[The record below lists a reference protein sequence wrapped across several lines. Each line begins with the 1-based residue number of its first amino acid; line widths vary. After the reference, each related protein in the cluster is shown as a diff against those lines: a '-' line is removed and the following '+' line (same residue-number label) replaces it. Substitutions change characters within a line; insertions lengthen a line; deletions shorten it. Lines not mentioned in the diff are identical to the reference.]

1 MRRPGRQDGRGH
13 RYRGSEVTGPAA
25 EAADPGVAGPD
36 AAGASAAWPVTL
48 APDTGRLPPYDGVPA
63 AALARAGQL
72 LARYPAISLH
82 DHPVRLPDPLT
93 AQTWQAWRADGREPL
108 GYAGLASS
116 GWAAVV
122 ASALSTGDL
131 GLVLRW
137 AAFLRADMRHHR
149 AETVFAAGPG
159 DIPAAGGG
167 PVGILLGLED
177 LNPVGTDLGVLPRL
191 FEAGIRCAG
200 LTYNDGNPLG
210 GGLASNPA
218 DTLTTLGRQAV
229 RLMNDLGITVDVA
242 HVGDRTA
249 LDACR
254 VSRAPVVVSH
264 AGARTVWPTPRMKPD
279 AVLDA
284 VADTGGVVAVSAA
297 PNSTLSAAH
306 PRHSLDSAMDHLTY
320 LAGRLGVEHVAL
332 GPDAFFGDHIGLYEA
347 TGHRTTWATPPHEDI
362 GYVAGL
368 ENPGEAAR
376 NVTAWLLDQGW
387 SEPDIAGV
395 IGGNVLRVLRATADV
410 AAPVA

>member
-1 MRRPGRQDGRGH
+1 MT
-13 RYRGSEVTGPAA
+13 S
-25 EAADPGVAGPD
+25 
-36 AAGASAAWPVTL
+36 AAGPVTL
-48 APDTGRLPPYDGVPA
+48 AADIGRLAPYDGLPA
-63 AALARAGQL
+63 AAIARAGEL
-72 LARYPAISLH
+72 LTRYPAISLH

-93 AQTWQAWRADGREPL
+93 PETWQAWRAGGREIL
-108 GYAGLASS
+108 GYAGLAAS

-122 ASALSTGDL
+122 ASALGTIDL
-131 GLVLRW
+131 AQLLRW
-137 AAFLRADMRHHR
+137 AQFLREDMQHHPGE
-149 AETVFAAGPG
+149 AAFAAGPG

-177 LNPVGTDLGVLPRL
+177 LDAVGTDLGVLPQI
-191 FEAGIRCAG
+191 FDAGVRCAG

-210 GGLASNPA
+210 GGLASSP
-218 DTLTTLGRQAV
+218 DDGLTRLGRDAV

-264 AGARTVWPTPRMKPD
+264 AGARSVWPTPRMKPD

-284 VADTGGVVAVSAA
+284 IADTGGVVAVSAA

-306 PRHSLDSAMDHLTY
+306 PRHSLDSAMDHVVY
-320 LAGRLGVEHVAL
+320 LSERLGVEHVAL

-347 TGHRTTWATPPHEDI
+347 TGHRTAWATPPHEEI
-362 GYVAGL
+362 RYVAGL

-376 NVTAWLLDQGW
+376 NVTAWLLDRGW
-387 SEPDIAGV
+387 PEPDVARV
-395 IGGNVLRVLRATADV
+395 IGGNVLEVLRAAAV
-410 AAPVA
+410 AAPPAGQGSAS

>member
-1 MRRPGRQDGRGH
+1 V
-13 RYRGSEVTGPAA
+13 SSA
-25 EAADPGVAGPD
+25 AGPVAL
-36 AAGASAAWPVTL
+36 AA
-48 APDTGRLPPYDGVPA
+48 DTGRLAPYDGLPA
-63 AALARAGQL
+63 PTIARAGEL
-72 LARYPAISLH
+72 LTRYPAISLH

-93 AQTWQAWRADGREPL
+93 PQTWQAWRADGRENL
-108 GYAGLASS
+108 GYAGLAGS

-122 ASALSTGDL
+122 ASALGTIDL
-131 GLVLRW
+131 AQLLRW
-137 AAFLRADMRHHR
+137 TRFLREDMQHHPR
-149 AETVFAAGPG
+149 EAAFAAGPG

-177 LNPVGTDLGVLPRL
+177 LDAVGTDLGVLPQI
-191 FEAGIRCAG
+191 FEAGVRCAG

-210 GGLASNPA
+210 GGLASNP
-218 DTLTTLGRQAV
+218 DDGLTRLGREAV

-264 AGARTVWPTPRMKPD
+264 AGARAVWPTPRMKPD

-284 VADTGGVVAVSAA
+284 IADTGGVVAVSAA

-306 PRHSLDSAMDHLTY
+306 PRHSLDSAMDHVVY
-320 LAGRLGVEHVAL
+320 IAERLGAEHVAL
-332 GPDAFFGDHIGLYEA
+332 GPDAFFGDHVGLYEA
-347 TGHRTTWATPPHEDI
+347 TGHRTAWATPPHEEVR
-362 GYVAGL
+362 YVAGL

-376 NVTAWLLDQGW
+376 NVTAWLLDRGW
-387 SEPDIAGV
+387 PEADIARV
-395 IGGNVLRVLRATADV
+395 IGGNVLEVLRATAS
-410 AAPVA
+410 AASASGQGPAS

>member
-1 MRRPGRQDGRGH
+1 
-13 RYRGSEVTGPAA
+13 VTGPAA
-25 EAADPGVAGPD
+25 EAADPG
-36 AAGASAAWPVTL
+36 AAGAGVTGASAVWPVTL

-63 AALARAGQL
+63 TALASAAEL
-72 LARYPAISLH
+72 LVRYPAISLH

-93 AQTWQAWRADGREPL
+93 AQTWAAWRADGRELL

-116 GWAAVV
+116 GWAGVV
-122 ASALSTGDL
+122 ASALSTDDL

-137 AAFLRADMRHHR
+137 AAFLREDVQQHR

-159 DIPAAGGG
+159 GIPAAGGG
-167 PVGILLGLED
+167 PVAILLGLED
-177 LNPVGTDLGVLPRL
+177 LNPVGTDLGVLPQL
-191 FEAGIRCAG
+191 FDAGIRCGG
-200 LTYNDGNPLG
+200 LTYNDGNQLG
-210 GGLASNPA
+210 GGLASNP
-218 DTLTTLGRQAV
+218 DDGLTRLGRQAV
-229 RLMNDLGITVDVA
+229 SLMNDLGIAVDVA
-242 HVGDRTA
+242 HAGDRTA

-264 AGARTVWPTPRMKPD
+264 AGARAVWPTPRMKPD

-284 VADTGGVVAVSAA
+284 VADSGGVIAVSAA

-306 PRHSLDSAMDHLTY
+306 PRHSLESAMDHLTY
-320 LAGRLGVEHVAL
+320 LAGRLGAEHVAL

-362 GYVAGL
+362 RYVAGL

-376 NVTAWLLDQGW
+376 NVTAWLLDRGW
-387 SEPDIAGV
+387 SEPDIARV
-395 IGGNVLRVLRATADV
+395 IGGNVLRVLRAV
-410 AAPVA
+410 AAAATPAV

>member
-1 MRRPGRQDGRGH
+1 V
-13 RYRGSEVTGPAA
+13 SSA
-25 EAADPGVAGPD
+25 AGPVAL
-36 AAGASAAWPVTL
+36 AA
-48 APDTGRLPPYDGVPA
+48 DTGRLAPYDGLPA
-63 AALARAGQL
+63 PTIARAGEL
-72 LARYPAISLH
+72 LTRYPAISLH

-93 AQTWQAWRADGREPL
+93 PQTWQAWRADGRENL
-108 GYAGLASS
+108 GYAGLAGS

-122 ASALSTGDL
+122 ASALGTIDL
-131 GLVLRW
+131 AQLLRW
-137 AAFLRADMRHHR
+137 TRFLREDMQHHPR
-149 AETVFAAGPG
+149 EAAFAAGPG

-177 LNPVGTDLGVLPRL
+177 LDAVGTDLGVLPQI
-191 FEAGIRCAG
+191 FEAGVRCAG

-210 GGLASNPA
+210 GGLASNP
-218 DTLTTLGRQAV
+218 DDGLTRLGREAV

-264 AGARTVWPTPRMKPD
+264 AGARAVWPTPRMKPD

-284 VADTGGVVAVSAA
+284 IADTGGVVAVSAA

-306 PRHSLDSAMDHLTY
+306 PRHSLDSAMDHVVY
-320 LAGRLGVEHVAL
+320 IAERLGAEHVAL
-332 GPDAFFGDHIGLYEA
+332 GPDAFFGDHVGLYEA
-347 TGHRTTWATPPHEDI
+347 TGHRTAWATPPHEEVR
-362 GYVAGL
+362 YVAGL

-376 NVTAWLLDQGW
+376 NVTGWLLDRGW
-387 SEPDIAGV
+387 PEADIARV
-395 IGGNVLRVLRATADV
+395 IGGNVLEVLRATAS
-410 AAPVA
+410 AASASGQGPAS

>member
-1 MRRPGRQDGRGH
+1 MQTTDPASTSPGARG
-13 RYRGSEVTGPAA
+13 AA
-25 EAADPGVAGPD
+25 GAAD
-36 AAGASAAWPVTL
+36 AAGAAAAWPVTL
-48 APDTGRLPPYDGVPA
+48 AADTGRVPPYDGVPA
-63 AALARAGQL
+63 EALARSAQL
-72 LARYPAISLH
+72 LTRHPAISLH

-93 AQTWQAWRADGREPL
+93 AQTWEAWSADGREPL

-122 ASALSTGDL
+122 ASALSGGDL
-131 GLVLRW
+131 GRVLRW
-137 AAFLRADMRHHR
+137 AGFLRDDMQHHPG
-149 AETVFAAGPG
+149 ETVFAAGPG

-177 LNPVGTDLGVLPRL
+177 LDAVGTDLGVLPQF

-200 LTYNDGNPLG
+200 LTYNNGNPLG
-210 GGLASNPA
+210 GGLASDP
-218 DTLTTLGRQAV
+218 DDGLTRLGEQAV

-264 AGARTVWPTPRMKPD
+264 AGARAVWDTPRMKPD
-279 AVLDA
+279 EVLDA
-284 VADTGGVVAVSAA
+284 VAGTGGVVAVSAA

-320 LAGRLGVEHVAL
+320 LAERLGAEHVAL

-347 TGHRTTWATPPHEDI
+347 TGHRTAWATPPHEEVR
-362 GYVAGL
+362 YVAGL

-376 NVTAWLLDQGW
+376 NVTAWLLDRGW
-387 SEPDIAGV
+387 LEADVAQV
-395 IGGNVLRVLRATADV
+395 IGGNVLEVLGVTE
-410 AAPVA
+410 AAAALRT

>member
-1 MRRPGRQDGRGH
+1 L
-13 RYRGSEVTGPAA
+13 TGPAA
-25 EAADPGVAGPD
+25 GAAEPAAAGQ
-36 AAGASAAWPVTL
+36 AAGAPAAWPVAL
-48 APDTGRLPPYDGVPA
+48 APDTGRLSPYGGVSA
-63 AALARAGQL
+63 AALGRAAEL
-72 LARYPAISLH
+72 LARYPAVSLH
-82 DHPVRLPDPLT
+82 DHPVRLPEPLT
-93 AQTWQAWRADGREPL
+93 AQTWQAWHADGREPL
-108 GYAGLASS
+108 GYAGLAGS
-116 GWAAVV
+116 GWAGVV

-131 GLVLRW
+131 GRVLRW
-137 AAFLRADMRHHR
+137 AAFLRADMRQHP

-167 PVGILLGLED
+167 PVGIVLGLED
-177 LNPVGTDLGVLPRL
+177 LGPVGTDLGVLPRL
-191 FEAGIRCAG
+191 FDAGIRCAG

-210 GGLASNPA
+210 GGLASNP
-218 DTLTTLGRQAV
+218 DGGLTALGRQAV
-229 RLMNDLGITVDVA
+229 ALMNDLGITVDVA

-264 AGARTVWPTPRMKPD
+264 AGARAVWPTPRMKPD

-284 VADTGGVVAVSAA
+284 VAGTGGVVAVSAA

-320 LAGRLGVEHVAL
+320 LAGRLGAGHVAL

-347 TGHRTTWATPPHEDI
+347 TGHRTAWATPPHEDI
-362 GYVAGL
+362 RYVAGL

-376 NVTAWLLDQGW
+376 NVTAWLLDRGW
-387 SEPDIAGV
+387 AEPDIARV
-395 IGGNVLRVLRATADV
+395 IGGNVLQVLRATA
-410 AAPVA
+410 AAASPAA